1 VAYITRR
8 LPFAMAETTTEERWR
23 EALLGIPPEHLAMRR
38 FMARLPGS
46 PRCKNCAAP
55 FGGAGSAVARA
66 MGFRRW
72 ARNPTFCNQ
81 CIGNVASRG
90 IGGAEVEISMLF
102 ADIRGSTTLA
112 ESMTASAFAALLD
125 RFYVSATDV
134 LVREDAMVDKFVGD
148 EVVALFLPA
157 FAGSRHADHAIRA
170 AADLL
175 LETGHDGPEG
185 SWVPVGAGVHTGI
198 AYVGAVGSEHVTDV
212 TALGDAVNTTA
223 RLASAAG
230 AGEILVT
237 EPAAEAAG
245 LRTDGLEL
253 RSLALKGKSQEVR
266 AWSLGLG
273 DGIGARLSRP

>member
-1 VAYITRR
+1 MAEPTIDELWRAALMGPIPPVHLATRR
-8 LPFAMAETTTEERWR
+8 LFS
-23 EALLGIPPEHLAMRR
+23 H
-38 FMARLPGS
+38 LPGS

-55 FGGAGSAVARA
+55 FSGPGSIVARA

-72 ARNPTFCNQ
+72 GRNPTFCGR
-81 CIGNVASRG
+81 CLGSVADRG

-102 ADIRGSTTLA
+102 ADIRGSTSLA
-112 ESMTASAFAALLD
+112 ESMSASSFAELLD

-157 FAGSRHADHAIRA
+157 FAGSGHAEHAIRA

-175 LETGHDGPEG
+175 AATGHDSRKGP
-185 SWVPVGAGVHTGI
+185 WAPVGAGVHTGT
-198 AYVGAVGSEHVTDV
+198 AYVGAVGSLGKVTDV

-223 RLASAAG
+223 RLASAAE

-237 EPAAEAAG
+237 EAAATAAG
-245 LRTDGLEL
+245 LNTDGLEL
-253 RSLALKGKSQEVR
+253 RIPKLKGKAEEVR

-273 DGIGARLSRP
+273 AGIGARLSRS